1 MTISEAMSKKILKIC
16 AEKKITINKLASISL
31 LTQSTIQNIVDGN
44 SKNPKLLTIIR
55 ICDGLGI
62 TLEEFFKDELFLNI
76 DREDWLTIFFFLFI
90 INYVRLIFHG

>member
-31 LTQSTIQNIVDGN
+31 LIQSTIQNIVDGN

-76 DREDWLTIFFFLFI
+76 DRED
-90 INYVRLIFHG
+90 

>member
-1 MTISEAMSKKILKIC
+1 MTISEAMSKKILKIS
-16 AEKKITINKLASISL
+16 AKKKITINKLASISL

-76 DREDWLTIFFFLFI
+76 DRED
-90 INYVRLIFHG
+90 